1 MTPRARI
8 LLLKEAIALAE
19 AGGRWTQK
27 HAAVV
32 TGYSPSFLR
41 NSDCPK
47 RLEDGEGP
55 KGKPRVF
62 YVPAEVREWL
72 RARNERARKV
82 A

>member
-1 MTPRARI
+1 MTSRDRI
-8 LLLKEAIALAE
+8 VLLKEAIALEE
-19 AGGRWTQK
+19 ADSRWTQK

-47 RLEDGEGP
+47 RIEDGDGP

-62 YVPAEVREWL
+62 YLPADVREWM
-72 RARNERARKV
+72 RARNAKARRV

>member
-1 MTPRARI
+1 MTSRQRIALLREAI
-8 LLLKEAIALAE
+8 LLEQ

-41 NSDCPK
+41 NTNCPK
-47 RLEDGEGP
+47 RLEEGEGA

-62 YVPAEVREWL
+62 YLPSDVRQWLAE
-72 RARNERARKV
+72 RNDRARKV

>member
-1 MTPRARI
+1 MNSRTRI
-8 LLLKEAIALAE
+8 ELLKEAIALEE
-19 AGGRWTQK
+19 ADGRWTQK
-27 HAAVV
+27 HASAV
-32 TGYSPSFLR
+32 TGYSVSFLR

-62 YVPAEVREWL
+62 YLPSEVRAWM
-72 RARNERARKV
+72 RARNAKARRV